1 MHRPPL
7 ELGATWVMR
16 QTLNSRPIG
25 FIAEFMINNKM
36 GISPDFT
43 FYFPKK
49 NRNIKTSWYEVNGN
63 FNYYFVTEINFHLYG
78 LAGLNVTNARSKNTN
93 NGDVYFSNSEL
104 GLNLGFGFN
113 FAAANKVMPFSQI
126 KYVVS
131 DYDHASIIFGVKVR
145 VN

>member
-1 MHRPPL
+1 
-7 ELGATWVMR
+7 MR